1 MAKTDTPRRR
11 ARASTEI
18 TSTLSRLNVNPST
31 LVFSSQFHKDVITR
45 LTIKTT
51 GKWLHFFF
59 FHLSYTINNK
69 TVLHNQH
76 RLMSGTNSLVTLS
89 LHLRLSPPALHGNLS
104 RVLILHKYR
113 FSCSHLHVYLILSSV
128 LYTSDR
134 FRIWA
139 CHSPTHRTGIS
150 SVRVITRLHFMFMTR
165 LSYQEVKEMVV
176 ELQMRRLQSHWSG
189 FETHSRH
196 L

>member
-1 MAKTDTPRRR
+1 M
-11 ARASTEI
+11 
-18 TSTLSRLNVNPST
+18 
-31 LVFSSQFHKDVITR
+31 FSSHFHKDVITR

-59 FHLSYTINNK
+59 FHLFDSVNNK

-76 RLMSGTNSLVTLS
+76 RLRSGTNSLVTLL
-89 LHLRLSPPALHGNLS
+89 LHLRLSPPALHGNSS
-104 RVLILHKYR
+104 RVLVLHNYW
-113 FSCSHLHVYLILSSV
+113 FSCSHLHVYLILSSI
-128 LYTSDR
+128 LYESDR
-134 FRIWA
+134 FGLWA
-139 CHSPTHRTGIS
+139 CHSPTHSTGIS
-150 SVRVITRLHFMFMTR
+150 TAGVITRLHDMFMTR

-176 ELQMRRLQSHWSG
+176 ELQARRLQSHWSQ